1 MRFSDRNRMALDAIM
16 RYPLR
21 TSMLL
26 IATAIG
32 VAAVLLLTSLG
43 EGARRY
49 ITSEFQSIGTNL
61 LIVIPGK
68 FEVSG
73 AGIAGALGGA
83 PRDLTLDD
91 AVAIARSRY
100 IGKIAPIIPGQAT
113 ASSGRLERDI
123 TVIGTTHAALEIR
136 GYAMGR
142 GQFLP
147 KLDLD
152 TAASVCVIGQVIA
165 DELFRGRDPI
175 GQWLELGDRRFRV
188 TGVMGTKGVAG
199 GQDVNETVF
208 IPIAS
213 AMQLFNTERVFRVL
227 VEANSPEVME
237 KARQDII
244 ETIKARHYG
253 HDDVTVIKQDA
264 ILASFNVIFGAVT
277 AVLAGIAAISLLV
290 AGTLIMNVML
300 VAVSQRTEE
309 IGLFKAVGGK
319 RRQIT
324 WLFLTEAAILSF
336 LGAIVGLCVGLL
348 SVRALRAAY
357 PTIDFAAPDWA
368 IFLAVIIAVG
378 SGIAFGI
385 MPARRAAALDP
396 VNALAGR

>member
-1 MRFSDRNRMALDAIM
+1 MALDAII

-21 TSMLL
+21 TAMLL
-26 IATAIG
+26 VATAIG

-73 AGIAGALGGA
+73 AGIAGALGGS

-91 AVAIARSRY
+91 AVAIAKSRY
-100 IGKIAPIIPGQAT
+100 IDKIAPLVPGQAT
-113 ASSGRLERDI
+113 ASFGRLERDI
-123 TVIGTTHAALEIR
+123 TVFGTSRAALEIR
-136 GYAMGR
+136 GWEIGR
-142 GQFLP
+142 GRFLP
-147 KLDLD
+147 ELDLD
-152 TAASVCVIGQVIA
+152 TAAPVCVIGQVVA
-165 DELFRGRDPI
+165 DELFRDRDPI

-188 TGVMGTKGVAG
+188 IGIMGTTGIAG

-208 IPIAS
+208 IPVAS

-227 VEANSPEVME
+227 VQATTPDVME

-244 ETIKARHYG
+244 ETVKERHYG

-277 AVLAGIAAISLLV
+277 AALAGIAAISLLV

-324 WLFLTEAAILSF
+324 WLFLTEAAFLSF
-336 LGAIVGLCVGLL
+336 LGALVGLVVGLVA
-348 SVRALRAAY
+348 VRVLRAAY

-368 IFLAVIIAVG
+368 IALALLIAVG